1 MRKTVFRTKQ
11 EMISCKKR
19 EMVFREEQEINPRKH
34 QEMFLREDHDSFRA
48 DNKKQ

>member
-1 MRKTVFRTKQ
+1 
-11 EMISCKKR
+11 MISCKKR
-19 EMVFREEQEINPRKH
+19 EMVFREEQEINPRKN